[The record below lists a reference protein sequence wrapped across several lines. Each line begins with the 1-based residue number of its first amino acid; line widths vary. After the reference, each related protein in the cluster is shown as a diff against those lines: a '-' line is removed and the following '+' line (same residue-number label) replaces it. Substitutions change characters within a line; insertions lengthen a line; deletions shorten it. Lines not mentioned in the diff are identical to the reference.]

1 MTSLKLQALV
11 FKPRAVVHIRVG
23 HKVRASPVYF
33 DTESVDTESVDTE
46 SVDKSARSETEI
58 TCIEKSSKW

>member
-33 DTESVDTESVDTE
+33 DTESVDTESVD
-46 SVDKSARSETEI
+46 KSARSETEI